1 MGPVLRPPAAKPAD
15 TLPKMFRLW
24 VIALLLPSLALARV
38 LPSSHLN
45 RLRGERVK
53 ESAFAPESIDS
64 NEIQEINGI
73 MDFNDSFESDESSEY
88 SSIESIESGEGES
101 TTMMPISPPEE
112 MLPISPPEQDQEMRF
127 RYALSQVLLP
137 PPEPIEQPGS
147 SKLNLPPAVQR
158 EQASMLLHGETS
170 FQPYANLVEKDEL
183 EEDFEKLEDLDD
195 FEDLEDLEG
204 SIDELPELAAWK
216 RYRGPNKLDVDGEE
230 NLEDYEDYQD
240 EKDEDDLE
248 NAREIVE
255 DKWLSE
261 EEEEEDEGDEG
272 EWQEEEEEDEDEEEE
287 EEEEDEEEKE
297 EEEEDDLEQD
307 EEEEWL
313 PELSAGEKYR
323 GPSIMVDL
331 VEGQVPK

>member
-1 MGPVLRPPAAKPAD
+1 MGFNEF
-15 TLPKMFRLW
+15 M
-24 VIALLLPSLALARV
+24 
-38 LPSSHLN
+38 
-45 RLRGERVK
+45 
-53 ESAFAPESIDS
+53 DS
-64 NEIQEINGI
+64 VN
-73 MDFNDSFESDESSEY
+73 SFESDESPEY
-88 SSIESIESGEGES
+88 SSNESGESES
-101 TTMMPISPPEE
+101 TTMLPISPPED
-112 MLPISPPEQDQEMRF
+112 MLPILPPEQDQEMRF

-230 NLEDYEDYQD
+230 NLEDYEDYQG

-261 EEEEEDEGDEG
+261 EEEEE
-272 EWQEEEEEDEDEEEE
+272 
-287 EEEEDEEEKE
+287 EEEKE

>member
-101 TTMMPISPPEE
+101 TTMMPISPPEEMLLISPPEE

-240 EKDEDDLE
+240 EKDEDD
-248 NAREIVE
+248 
-255 DKWLSE
+255 
-261 EEEEEDEGDEG
+261 
-272 EWQEEEEEDEDEEEE
+272 
-287 EEEEDEEEKE
+287 EEEKE
-297 EEEEDDLEQD
+297 EVEEDDLEQD
-307 EEEEWL
+307 DEEEWL
-313 PELSAGEKYR
+313 PELSAGE
-323 GPSIMVDL
+323 
-331 VEGQVPK
+331 

>member
-112 MLPISPPEQDQEMRF
+112 MLLISPPEEMLPISPPEQDQEMRF

-195 FEDLEDLEG
+195 LEG

-240 EKDEDDLE
+240 EKGEDDLE
-248 NAREIVE
+248 NAREI
-255 DKWLSE
+255 
-261 EEEEEDEGDEG
+261 
-272 EWQEEEEEDEDEEEE
+272 
-287 EEEEDEEEKE
+287 
-297 EEEEDDLEQD
+297 
-307 EEEEWL
+307 
-313 PELSAGEKYR
+313 
-323 GPSIMVDL
+323 
-331 VEGQVPK
+331 